1 VNANEVLFFGIFIV
15 LIAGILLFD
24 LGVFNKTSHEISYKE
39 SLIWSAIWVGLSMG
53 FFILLKTHG
62 DLIHGPTSIEDV
74 KALVSRF
81 GHPLD
86 VTGMTDAQAISAY
99 RTNLSLEFLTGYLI
113 EYSLSVDN
121 VFVMILIFTAF
132 GIEKRYYKRI
142 LFWGITGAIIMRF
155 VFIFLSSALIQRFE
169 WILLFFGGLLV
180 VTGIQMFRNR
190 NKEEKMDTARH
201 PVVRFTSKYFK
212 VDAEYKGQKF
222 WIKKHGKLYMTP
234 IFIVLL
240 IIEFTDVIF
249 AVDSVPAIFAITKD
263 PFIVF
268 FSNIFAI
275 IGLRSLFFLV
285 SNVMSKFHYLKEG
298 LSVLL
303 TFIGVKMLTH
313 HWFDDIGFTT
323 THSLL
328 VVLSILA
335 ISIVASMIF
344 PKKNQHISTSA
355 H

>member
-1 VNANEVLFFGIFIV
+1 MNVNEILFFGVFIF
-15 LIAGILLFD
+15 LIAGMLLFD
-24 LGVFNKTSHEISYKE
+24 LGVFNKSSHVISYKE
-39 SLIWSAIWVGLSMG
+39 AIFWTFIWVGLSFA
-53 FFILLKTHG
+53 FFVLLKTHG
-62 DLIHGPTSIEDV
+62 DLIHGPTSTADV
-74 KALVSRF
+74 KELIIKYD
-81 GHPLD
+81 HPLNVEGYTNVD
-86 VTGMTDAQAISAY
+86 AISAY

-132 GIEKRYYKRI
+132 GIEKRFYKRI
-142 LFWGITGAIIMRF
+142 LFWGIAGAIIMRF

-169 WILLFFGGLLV
+169 WILLVFGGLLV
-180 VTGIQMFRNR
+180 FTGVQMFRNR
-190 NKEEKMDTARH
+190 NKEERIDTAKH
-201 PVVRFTSKYFK
+201 PVVKFTSKHFR
-212 VDAEYKGQKF
+212 VDANYIGQKF
-222 WIKKHGKLYMTP
+222 WIRKNGKWFMTP

-285 SNVMSKFHYLKEG
+285 SNIMAKFHYLKEG

-303 TFIGVKMLTH
+303 TFIGVKMLLH
-313 HWFDDIGFTT
+313 HWFESIGFTT
-323 THSLL
+323 SDSLL
-328 VVLSILA
+328 VVLGILLVSIA
-335 ISIVASMIF
+335 ASVAF
-344 PKKNQHISTSA
+344 PKKKYV
-355 H
+355 